1 MNNKNTT
8 GNNAK
13 KFLKKANWGVE
24 YWLPKNLIIQPIDD
38 YGFDGDY
45 IESEAFAYLAIRS
58 FLNLPISFPGTT
70 KCKSPTTGGVLIEN
84 F

>member
-1 MNNKNTT
+1 
-8 GNNAK
+8 
-13 KFLKKANWGVE
+13 
-24 YWLPKNLIIQPIDD
+24 LIIQPIDD
-38 YGFDGDY
+38 YGVDGDY

-70 KCKSPTTGGVLIEN
+70 KCKSPTTGGVLIKN

>member
-1 MNNKNTT
+1 MIERIKNTI
-8 GNNAK
+8 
-13 KFLKKANWGVE
+13 
-24 YWLPKNLIIQPIDD
+24 PKNLIIQPIDD

-70 KCKSPTTGGVLIEN
+70 KCKSPTTGGVLIKN